1 MLEIETDHAQ
11 IIRDFENDANPDA
24 PFHHADHVRVA
35 VAILARHPEF
45 LVAAR
50 AYSDGLKSIAARAGN
65 PAAYHE
71 TITLAFLS
79 LIAERMATGT
89 CRDYDAFAAAND
101 DLFDKSTLK
110 RWYGVQRLQ
119 SAIART
125 TMMNAAN
132 RASFVSPFA

>member
-1 MLEIETDHAQ
+1 MLSQ
-11 IIRDFENDANPDA
+11 
-24 PFHHADHVRVA
+24 
-35 VAILARHPEF
+35 RHPEF

-89 CRDYDAFAAAND
+89 CGGFDAFAAANG
-101 DLFDKSTLK
+101 DLLDKSALT
-110 RWYGVQRLQ
+110 RWYGPQRLQ

-125 TMMNAAN
+125 TFILPGPVETSA
-132 RASFVSPFA
+132 